1 MADGGICGS
10 RDQRGGGGAFPTWR
24 ETHGSERKAGAEGLW
39 ETEQFGAL
47 RLITGAVVSILSN
60 KWSFLVIAGHHGY
73 GPDAK
78 TPLSVV
84 SFGGGGEV
92 WLQRSFGGGL
102 YLCGL

>member
-1 MADGGICGS
+1 MWQPGPA
-10 RDQRGGGGAFPTWR
+10 RRGGGAFPTWR
-24 ETHGSERKAGAEGLW
+24 EMHGIERKVGAEGLW

-47 RLITGAVVSILSN
+47 RLRTGAVVSIFSN

-84 SFGGGGEV
+84 FFRGGG
-92 WLQRSFGGGL
+92 
-102 YLCGL
+102 